1 MKSAKEYRNIVF
13 DMGGVLVD
21 YTADNATW
29 HYTDDPEI
37 VREIHN
43 VLFCSQEWMALDMG
57 SMTDEQAIMR
67 ILPRLSSEKVREI
80 AKATFEH
87 WHEYNNVA
95 RPGMEQIVRA
105 LKTRGQRVYI
115 LSNVSRRLTDTY
127 KSVVPASDQ
136 YDGAFFSGEVLALKP
151 QPIIYQM
158 FFERFGLNPADCFYI
173 DDVQDNVEA
182 SIRCGMDAWWFNS
195 GNNQDIKQILEID
208 SLDGDK

>member
-43 VLFCSQEWMALDMG
+43 VLCCSQEWMALDMG

-136 YDGAFFSGEVLALKP
+136 YDGASFSGEVLALKP

-158 FFERFGLNPADCFYI
+158 FFERFGLNPADCFFI

-208 SLDGDK
+208 SLVGDM

>member
-1 MKSAKEYRNIVF
+1 
-13 DMGGVLVD
+13 
-21 YTADNATW
+21 
-29 HYTDDPEI
+29 
-37 VREIHN
+37 
-43 VLFCSQEWMALDMG
+43 
-57 SMTDEQAIMR
+57 
-67 ILPRLSSEKVREI
+67 
-80 AKATFEH
+80 
-87 WHEYNNVA
+87 
-95 RPGMEQIVRA
+95 MEQIVRA

-158 FFERFGLNPADCFYI
+158 FFERFGLNPADCFFI

-195 GNNQDIKQILEID
+195 GNNQDIKEILEID